1 MVLSV
6 PQNFSFFLSLCYITS
21 VTNVTVMLSNGSH
34 LKFHLSISF
43 LSIFVQFPHTSHFSN
58 KSINFKFFQ
67 TRNIMTT
74 PTKTREFRYLSPSI
88 YIQKK
93 IYTQKFHHTTIL
105 SQCNERNFPFMPLL
119 CLENI
124 LTHIVMVCGSNSFG
138 DDANHI
144 DALVTRLIW
153 HVIGIFY

>member
-34 LKFHLSISF
+34 LKFLLSISF

-88 YIQKK
+88 YIQK
-93 IYTQKFHHTTIL
+93 
-105 SQCNERNFPFMPLL
+105 NF
-119 CLENI
+119 
-124 LTHIVMVCGSNSFG
+124 THKNFIIQRYCHN
-138 DDANHI
+138 
-144 DALVTRLIW
+144 VTR
-153 HVIGIFY
+153 GIFHSCHYCVWKTFLHTLSWCVVRIPSVMMRITLTRWLHV